1 MKAFLKSLDE
11 KVQLSVETGWEKF
24 ATSLAQWT
32 DAQKEATSYNNKAMN
47 AIFNVVSL
55 EEAWLSLLMTMKH
68 LIMILIVIR
77 KVSSW
82 PSLMLL
88 DT

>member
-32 DAQKEATSYNNKAMN
+32 DAQKEATSYNSKAMN

-88 DT
+88 GT

>member
-1 MKAFLKSLDE
+1 MKAFLKSPDE

-32 DAQKEATSYNNKAMN
+32 DAQKEATSYNSKAMN

>member
-32 DAQKEATSYNNKAMN
+32 DAQKEATSYNSKAMN

>member
-24 ATSLAQWT
+24 ATSLAQWI
-32 DAQKEATSYNNKAMN
+32 DAQKEATSYNSKAMN

>member
-11 KVQLSVETGWEKF
+11 KVQLFVETGWEKF

-32 DAQKEATSYNNKAMN
+32 DAQKEATSYNSKAMN

>member
-32 DAQKEATSYNNKAMN
+32 DAQKEATSYNSKAMN

-82 PSLMLL
+82 PSLMLQ